1 MILKEKLTSPEPK
14 RILAIDG
21 GGIRGF
27 ITLGYLERMEKL
39 LQKRHNNVDLR
50 LCDYFDL
57 IGGTSSGSI
66 IAGGLAIGLSV
77 TEIKSLYTKI
87 GEKIFSRKAII
98 FKRLS
103 YKFQTKALEKEL
115 KNIFGNMTMDS
126 DQLRTGLCVITKRA
140 DTGKIWSI
148 FNHPNGKNFR
158 ETKDFLLRQVIRAS
172 NAAPTYFKPEVI
184 DLGNGKKGAFI
195 DGGVSLHNNPAF
207 QLFLIV
213 TLKSYK
219 FNWKS
224 DPENLMIVSI
234 GAGEW
239 ENKETIDMV
248 TDKKKWDGPSSVIS
262 MLMREATDSNEMLL
276 QNFSISPT
284 SKTINGK
291 KGNLKNELISEKP
304 LLHYLRYNACLLY
317 TSPSPRDGLLS
328 RMPSSA

>member
-1 MILKEKLTSPEPK
+1 MILKEKLTSPESK

-77 TEIKSLYTKI
+77 TEIKSLYTKL
-87 GEKIFSRKAII
+87 GEKLFSRKAII

-148 FNHPNGKNFR
+148 FKHPNGKNFR

-207 QLFLIV
+207 QLFLIA
-213 TLKSYK
+213 TLKS
-219 FNWKS
+219 
-224 DPENLMIVSI
+224 VSY
-234 GAGEW
+234 
-239 ENKETIDMV
+239 THL
-248 TDKKKWDGPSSVIS
+248 T
-262 MLMREATDSNEMLL
+262 L
-276 QNFSISPT
+276 PT
-284 SKTINGK
+284 K
-291 KGNLKNELISEKP
+291 
-304 LLHYLRYNACLLY
+304 A
-317 TSPSPRDGLLS
+317 
-328 RMPSSA
+328 